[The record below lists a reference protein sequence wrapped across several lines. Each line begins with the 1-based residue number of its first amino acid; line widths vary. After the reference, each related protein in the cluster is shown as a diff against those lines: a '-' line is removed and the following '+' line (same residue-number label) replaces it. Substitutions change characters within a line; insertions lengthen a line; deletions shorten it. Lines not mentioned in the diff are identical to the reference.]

1 MTMDPPLVSV
11 IMPVYN
17 GERFIEAALHSALA
31 QDFGDFEIVVL
42 DDGSTD
48 ASTDIARDYA
58 GRYRQHVRY
67 FRQENGGFC
76 AARNAAIAAARGRYL
91 ALLDCDDLWMPQHL
105 SQAIEV
111 LESDA
116 GAVLVHADVR
126 FIDEDGAVLAEFLD
140 KERWAQWG
148 HDPFKAILLRY
159 EHVACA
165 TTVFPRA
172 LALELGGFDLRYS
185 GLGCE
190 DRDLWLRL
198 ALRGKVRHLPYHAA
212 DYRVHAG
219 GVSRRRERMLR
230 GRRLLVERMADFP
243 EGRRLYPAALAALAL
258 SEAEECVPGP
268 EQGRMLRAYCDAIR
282 LNPRDLRGW
291 RGMVRALIPRRT
303 PSLAA
308 KP

>member
-1 MTMDPPLVSV
+1 MTMEPPLVSV

-17 GERFIEAALHSALA
+17 GERFIEAALRSALG
-31 QDFGDFEIVVL
+31 QDFSDFEIVVL

-48 ASTDIARDYA
+48 ASAGIAREYA
-58 GRYRQHVRY
+58 RMHPRHVRY

-105 SQAIEV
+105 SHAIEA
-111 LESDA
+111 LESDPQT
-116 GAVLVHADVR
+116 VLIHANVR
-126 FIDEDGAVLAEFLD
+126 FIDENGAVLAEFLH

-172 LALELGGFDLRYS
+172 LAVELGGFDLRYS

-212 DYRVHAG
+212 DYRVHGG
-219 GVSRRRERMLR
+219 GVSRRRERMLC
-230 GRRLLVERMADFP
+230 GRRLLVERMTDFS

-258 SEAEECVPGP
+258 SEAEECVPGS
-268 EQGRMLRAYCDAIR
+268 ERGRVLRAYGTAIR

-291 RGMVRALIPRRT
+291 RGLARALLPSRVRAAHP
-303 PSLAA
+303 
-308 KP
+308 